1 MVLGVPRLN
10 RAALL
15 LCLPALIV
23 PALSCGGSS
32 STKQPPSG
40 LSFRALVSQDVNR
53 TSPPLSAGLIIIDA
67 QRDERAKVQ
76 PITFGGATTPGQMV
90 VSNNRQLTLAFSYFT
105 NSIGVVNNT
114 TEGAT
119 ASGNGIT
126 IPGPTESMAISPDN
140 STGYAAVPTAPV
152 LGGLP
157 GGIVVMSLSG
167 QGNIKTTI
175 QAPGAHY
182 IAESSDG
189 SRLLAFSDTSDSVN
203 IISTLSVVPGQSS
216 PCVPAGQPPSS
227 NPPICVTVP
236 GFNRPVYGFFSSDGT
251 TAWILNC
258 GPECGGPPGVPA
270 SLQLLDLVNQVAG
283 ATLPIPGGAT
293 VGFLNNQTL
302 YIAGNPYA
310 PGTNTCAGGNTTAA
324 TSCGRLT
331 VVDLPSMSITGTA
344 IITDGYHSRMDLN
357 NGQLFVGSR
366 LCTNIVPASNGA
378 EQRGCLSIVNT
389 TANNA
394 VVVPP
399 ENGDATG
406 IQSITGRTIMYV
418 CQGGN
423 FYIYDT
429 TTDAIYTVTSI
440 QIFGS
445 VVDVKL
451 IDF

>member
-1 MVLGVPRLN
+1 M
-10 RAALL
+10 
-15 LCLPALIV
+15 
-23 PALSCGGSS
+23 
-32 STKQPPSG
+32 PPSG
-40 LSFRALVSQDVNR
+40 LTFRVLVSQDVNR
-53 TSPPLSAGLIIIDA
+53 SSPSLAAGLIIINALNDVLP
-67 QRDERAKVQ
+67 RLG
-76 PITFGGATTPGQMV
+76 PIAIGSGTTPGLMV

-105 NSIGVVNNT
+105 SSIGVVSNT
-114 TEGAT
+114 MEAAT
-119 ASGNGIT
+119 SSGVGIV

-140 STGYAAVPTAPV
+140 TTGYAAVPTAPV

-157 GGIVVMSLSG
+157 GGIVVLNLSG
-167 QGNIKTTI
+167 QGSIKTTI

-189 SRLLAFSDTSDSVN
+189 SRLLAFSDTSDSVD
-203 IISTLSVVPGQSS
+203 IISTVSVVPGQSS
-216 PCVPAGQPPSS
+216 PCVPAGQAPSS

-236 GFNRPVYGFFSSDGT
+236 GFNRPVYGFFSSDGS

-270 SLQLLDLVNQVAG
+270 SLQVLDIVNQVAG

-302 YIAGNPYA
+302 YVAGNPYA
-310 PGTNTCAGGNTTAA
+310 PGTNTCAGGNKTAA
-324 TSCGRLT
+324 TSCGQLT

-344 IITDGYHSRMDLN
+344 IITDGYHNRMDLN
-357 NGQLFVGSR
+357 NGQLFIGSR
-366 LCTNIVPASNGA
+366 LCTNIVPTNPGG

-389 TANNA
+389 AANNT
-394 VVVPP
+394 VVIPP
-399 ENGDATG
+399 QNGDATG

-418 CQGGN
+418 CQGGS

-440 QIFGS
+440 QIFGN